1 MGFEK
6 GSLSFRM
13 FFASRDLGPE
23 DVDKFAAQA
32 LPPLNT
38 LIEDEVHGWVAGRH
52 LLDRNIT
59 EESAFLG
66 GYLRLTLT
74 QAKKTVPTSLLTAEC
89 AVEEMA
95 VMEADA
101 KEYLNQQARSEIRSR
116 LRSGCFPTCRRN

>member
-13 FFASRDLGPE
+13 FFASRDLTAE

-38 LIEDEVHGWVAGRH
+38 LAEEEVHGWVAGRH
-52 LLDRNIT
+52 LLDRNVT
-59 EESAFLG
+59 EENAFLG

-74 QAKKTVPTSLLTAEC
+74 QAKKKVPVSLLQAEC

-95 VMEADA
+95 VMEAED
-101 KEYLNQQARSEIRSR
+101 KNYLNQQARTEIKKQVQ
-116 LRSGCFPTCRRN
+116 

>member
-23 DVDKFAAQA
+23 DIDKFAAQA

-95 VMEADA
+95 AMEADA
-101 KEYLNQQARSEIRSR
+101 KEYLNQQARSEIRSTV
-116 LRSGCFPTCRRN
+116 PTISPS